1 MKNDDNLHSGHRE
14 RMLDKLLKSPESFSD
29 YELIEV
35 LLYSVIPR
43 KNTNDV
49 AHRLFNVFG
58 SVEKIFDA
66 SAKELMSVDGIGK
79 KVAAQIITF
88 GQIVKRIDLKNTP
101 EYKCDCFATI
111 KKEFIEYFFGLNFE
125 KLIVALFDSSKKFI
139 TKVVFSEGQHANV
152 SVDMTEVAKAFAVN
166 KPAFAIIAH
175 NHPSGNIEPSKEDDF
190 TTKKINVLCDMHGVV
205 LLDHVIVSG
214 NQAFSYNNSNKLE
227 DIKRTAQLNA
237 VLENIGE

>member
-1 MKNDDNLHSGHRE
+1 MIN
-14 RMLDKLLKSPESFSD
+14 KLLKSPETFSD

-58 SVEKIFDA
+58 SLQKIFDA
-66 SAKELMSVDGIGK
+66 SSKELMSVDGVGK
-79 KVAAQIITF
+79 KAAAQIIVF
-88 GQIVKRIDLKNTP
+88 GQIIRSMDLKNSP

-111 KKEFIEYFFGLNFE
+111 KQEFIEYFYGLNFE
-125 KLIVALFDSSKKFI
+125 KLVVALYDKTKKFI
-139 TKVVFSEGQHANV
+139 TKVVFSEGENSTV

-166 KPAFAIIAH
+166 KPAYAIIAH

-205 LLDHVIVSG
+205 LLDHVIVAG
-214 NQAFSYNNSNKLE
+214 NKAFSYHKSEKL
-227 DIKRTAQLNA
+227 DTIKKTAQLNA
-237 VLENIGE
+237 VLENIGEEL